1 MCYIRQNSTLP
12 ENIRSSQF
20 LVLNFLRI
28 KSYHSKCIKIKKH
41 GGITMADIRVTF
53 PEAEKAFIDSLTIE
67 ERYTFKKL
75 SKVLQTNFKGIN
87 SSQISGLIFRA
98 TDGENSLLNKCIYS
112 DKPGVYAY
120 SINDKWDKKNE
131 LLSKK
136 DTLEEYSL
144 EEIKMLF
151 NNILS
156 DSIIDLNKLKEKIN
170 DSDVFLFLQSK
181 IDEVKKTKI

>member
-1 MCYIRQNSTLP
+1 
-12 ENIRSSQF
+12 
-20 LVLNFLRI
+20 
-28 KSYHSKCIKIKKH
+28 
-41 GGITMADIRVTF
+41 MADIRVTY

-98 TDGENSLLNKCIYS
+98 TAGENSLLNKCIYS

-151 NNILS
+151 NNVLS